1 MAATWTDKQDER
13 LKRFYEAYAGDV
25 LPVTEIA
32 NLLGHSPGAVRYRA
46 HKLGLTEPNRPRAQR
61 GRTAAPVVLK
71 TCVTCHT
78 EFAPGKPSQM
88 ACSRSC
94 AAKHRGR
101 GGGRGRRSQAKTG
114 KRADLNNVFFRS
126 SWEANYARYL
136 NRLIEGGEIV
146 GWEYE
151 PRTFSFPVARGNKS
165 YTPDFFVVLPHSMYQ
180 WHEVKGWM
188 DKDSEI
194 KLRRFAQ
201 YYPEESLRLR
211 LIDRPVYQSIVKT
224 FAVGIEGWE

>member
-61 GRTAAPVVLK
+61 GRTAAAVPPK
-71 TCVTCHT
+71 ACVHCKR
-78 EFAPGKPSQM
+78 EFTPGKPTQM

-94 AAKHRGR
+94 AAKQRGR

-114 KRADLNNVFFRS
+114 KRADLGNMFFRS
-126 SWEANYARYL
+126 AWEANYARYL
-136 NRLIEGGEIV
+136 NRRLALGEIEC
-146 GWEYE
+146 WEYE
-151 PRTFSFPVARGNKS
+151 PRSFPFPVQRGNKS
-165 YTPDFFVVLPHSMYQ
+165 YTPDFFVVFDFSHYE

-201 YYPEESLRLR
+201 HYAEEAAVLV
-211 LIDRPVYQSIVKT
+211 LIDRTAYQAIAKEY
-224 FAVGIEGWE
+224 AEDIEGWE